1 MSLYPWECPPQVCSC
16 GPGLVWPLALPLPT
30 RLTSVLSVLSLVL
43 SLSLPC
49 SSASLPCRVNPHL
62 LSAPAPLL
70 WASSSPGGESNSTSC
85 HRPCFPR
92 ILKLPPSFP
101 PMPEFLHF
109 HFIHKVMDYRTGI
122 TLRDYAALPHPHF
135 PAEEISWERTTH
147 LPHVIC
153 HPERTTEQNHKP
165 RLLPLIPVLLRPLPW
180 GSTHQGWIPP
190 PPPRRPA
197 LRRLGCCVRAR
208 GVGHCRCF
216 IWSMG
221 APGHGGVGESLAAA
235 SFRGRASELARS

>member
-1 MSLYPWECPPQVCSC
+1 
-16 GPGLVWPLALPLPT
+16 
-30 RLTSVLSVLSLVL
+30 
-43 SLSLPC
+43 
-49 SSASLPCRVNPHL
+49 
-62 LSAPAPLL
+62 
-70 WASSSPGGESNSTSC
+70 
-85 HRPCFPR
+85 
-92 ILKLPPSFP
+92 
-101 PMPEFLHF
+101 
-109 HFIHKVMDYRTGI
+109 MDYRTGI

-153 HPERTTEQNHKP
+153 HPERTTEQNQKP

-235 SFRGRASELARS
+235 SFRGRASELARSWRSTEAHSFQTGGNSCLYGEEGDQSGGCF